1 MTQRIPKPENL
12 AKLVLSIRGDQVFDA
27 VQQLIAQD
35 KTRKAKPPISLL

>member
-12 AKLVLSIRGDQVFDA
+12 AKLVLPIRGENVFDA
-27 VQQLIAQD
+27 IKQLIAED